1 MMKASTLHIAQLFG
15 DNVPETPIAYHEN
28 FQRLECEYRFKL
40 AKTPVKESLLAAL
53 PTISERDSWR
63 LHIISES
70 DEDLFDIQPNVSLD
84 QVYDSNK
91 LQSYND
97 EEVRLVYTVEKMKKE
112 GMLTVYDLKAFTS
125 YIEGLASKECYSAI
139 FSNLQDKLVLE
150 VWSDEYEQFRTVS
163 IAVIHKG
170 EELPQM
176 LVPDI
181 PKKRVDDC
189 GKHCQWATKLPA
201 ILPEDLHISEK
212 QKEGALSKIFDQ
224 LCLLLSSCYVAD
236 FSSVERDSLKIR
248 ISGFK
253 TLVSELN
260 KVKVKDLAFDTA
272 SVDLWFEIYDWC
284 YTGGYTSDRLVIVR
298 NIISLNCTDCLLLKL
313 NPSTLDAI
321 KSNFRIFEQ
330 DNVRQYI
337 KVRNDLSKDLLDL
350 QDRINNI
357 VEGYTGDFR
366 KNVVGLGTF
375 FLTLVVVR
383 VVANGQWT
391 GAFSTQIIALSF
403 VFIALSVVLLIYS
416 RRNLEQKEK
425 LYTKHYGQ
433 LRERYKLLLSTE
445 EADKIFEDSDPN
457 KVGTHSHYI
466 KYQKKTYTLI
476 WIGTLVTMSLF
487 LIGVWCFN
495 LFESTNLFKII
506 KTIVS
511 CYTKN
516 M

>member
-1 MMKASTLHIAQLFG
+1 MKTATLHIAQLFG
-15 DNVPETPIAYHEN
+15 DNVLATPTVIHED

-40 AKTPVKESLLAAL
+40 TKTPVKESLLAVL
-53 PTISERDSWR
+53 PAISERDSWR
-63 LHIISES
+63 LHIFSGG
-70 DEDLFDIQPNVSLD
+70 DEDLLDLQPNANID

-91 LQSYND
+91 MQSYND
-97 EEVRLVYTVEKMKKE
+97 EEVSLFYTVEKKKKE
-112 GMLTVYDLKAFTS
+112 GKLTVYDLQEFTS
-125 YIEGLASKECYSAI
+125 YMLGLAAKECFSAV

-150 VWSDEYEQFRTVS
+150 VWGGECEPYRTAS
-163 IAVIHKG
+163 IAMIKKG
-170 EELPQM
+170 EALPQM
-176 LVPDI
+176 SVSDM

-189 GKHCQWATKLPA
+189 GKYCQWATKLPA
-201 ILPEDLHISEK
+201 ILPEDLHIIEK
-212 QKEGALSKIFDQ
+212 QKEGVLSKMFDQ
-224 LCLLLSSCYVAD
+224 LCLLLSACYVAD
-236 FSSVERDSLKIR
+236 FSSVEKDALKIR

-253 TLVSELN
+253 TLVSEFD
-260 KVKVKDLAFDTA
+260 KVKVRDLAFDTS
-272 SVDLWFEIYDWC
+272 SVEQWFDIYDWC
-284 YTGGYTSDRLVIVR
+284 YTGGYTSDRLVIAR
-298 NIISLNCTDCLLLKL
+298 NIVSLNCFDCLTLKL

-350 QDRINNI
+350 QDKINNI
-357 VEGYTGDFR
+357 VEGFTGDFR

-383 VVANGQWT
+383 VVANGQWK
-391 GAFSTQIIALSF
+391 GAFSTQIVLLSF

-416 RRNLEQKEK
+416 RRNLEQREK

-433 LRERYKLLLSTE
+433 LRERYKLLLSNE

-457 KVGTHSHYI
+457 KVGTHSNYI
-466 KYQKKTYTLI
+466 NCQKKTYTLI
-476 WIGTLVTMSLF
+476 WIVMLVVLSLF
-487 LIGVWCFN
+487 LVGVWCFN

-506 KTIVS
+506 KAIVL
-511 CYTKN
+511 CCTKN